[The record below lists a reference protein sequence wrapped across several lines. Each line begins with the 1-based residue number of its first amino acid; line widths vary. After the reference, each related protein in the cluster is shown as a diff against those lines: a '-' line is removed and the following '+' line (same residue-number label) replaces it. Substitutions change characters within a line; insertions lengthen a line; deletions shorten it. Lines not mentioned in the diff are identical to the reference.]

1 MKMFLFIGKDNTSDS
16 GQFFLFVNCN
26 FTGNALE
33 YAVEHLQSKNRED
46 LIPELKDPIELYGK
60 RVFSNVSELFVPDV
74 DRTVPDGP

>member
-1 MKMFLFIGKDNTSDS
+1 MFLFIGKDNTSDS
-16 GQFFLFVNCN
+16 GQFFLVINSN
-26 FTGNALE
+26 FSGNAMASAIDHLE
-33 YAVEHLQSKNRED
+33 KKNRQD